1 MKLYFRAEKKD
12 VIAFICVALFMLY
25 LVCVCVLNVT
35 GIVQEGTPSGL
46 NPFPAFFPDKILT
59 TLSFWFVSVAFL
71 FTTTSSYFFT
81 REKGFG
87 YTTEKK
93 EDGYSRWA
101 KESEIKKA
109 AKVERV
115 PFLDKESKFG
125 GTPLVYE
132 KDAAYVDNGESH
144 TLVIGATGSGKTA
157 GIINPTMKM
166 LMKARESIII
176 SDPKGEIY
184 EDNSGLLRELGY
196 EIIILNFRDPQKGN
210 CWNPYHLP
218 YKYQKEGNFDKA
230 NELLNDLS
238 TNIVVDGKAN
248 DPFWQDSASS
258 YLTGLSLA
266 MFEDAEEDQININS
280 VNLMMTTGED
290 KYGASTYLKEYFK
303 AKDPASPACVNA
315 LGTVTAP
322 NETKGGIVS
331 VLKQKVKTLA
341 VTKNLSEM
349 LSKNDFEMDSIGE
362 KPTAV
367 FMIIQDEKTTYH
379 SLATIFVKQCYESLI
394 NVAHKHGGKLPV
406 RTNFLLDEFANM
418 PKFKDITTMV
428 TAARSRQIRFT
439 FIIQNFAQL
448 KENYGDHDAET
459 IRGNCGN
466 LIYLLTGELAALEE
480 ISKLCGDKL
489 VKVGKDKKEE
499 TRPLVTISELQR
511 MKDNEF
517 ILIKHRCPPFKGKL
531 KKDYETDFGF
541 GKGTD
546 HYGKNVIYPEREMT
560 PIKTFDIKEFVRKQ
574 KQEMFQNPGS
584 DNNSSGGGKNPFPG
598 LPGMPNMPGM
608 GPMSNP
614 DFDIDKM
621 IKEIDAKIAELE
633 KEEEEEKKK
642 MMGGS
647 SSDDKKIKSE
657 EVINPIQIDEP
668 NDEKIE
674 TNVVKENTNL
684 TDEKEPTIIKP
695 KIIEPE
701 TEKIKDNLDENI
713 DFTPIE
719 PKIEEVVHSN
729 MVNLENFQLKNKE
742 AENKPKPEIKSEEVQ
757 KPKTE
762 EKELDDYD
770 DFFDDFFFEE

>member
-1 MKLYFRAEKKD
+1 MKLKFRAEKKD
-12 VIAFICVALFMLY
+12 VIAFACVADFMLY
-25 LVCVCVLNVT
+25 LVAICVLNVSF
-35 GIVQEGTPSGL
+35 IVQEGTPWGL
-46 NPFPAFFPDKILT
+46 NPILAFTPKYIVT
-59 TLSFWFVSVAFL
+59 TLVLWFVSIAFL
-71 FTTTSSYFFT
+71 FSSTSSYFFT

-87 YTTEKK
+87 YTSEKK
-93 EDGYSRWA
+93 EDGYARWA
-101 KESEIKKA
+101 KEGEIKKA
-109 AKVERV
+109 KGVVRV
-115 PFLDKESKFG
+115 PYVDKKSNAG
-125 GTPLVYE
+125 GTPLVYDKE
-132 KDAAYVDNGESH
+132 AAYVDNGESH

-157 GIINPTMKM
+157 GIINPTVKM
-166 LMKARESIII
+166 LMKARESMII

-218 YKYQKEGNFDKA
+218 YKYQKDGNFDKA

-238 TNIVVDGKAN
+238 TNIVVDGQGN
-248 DPFWQDSASS
+248 DPFWQDSAAS

-266 MFEDAEEDQININS
+266 MFEDAKPEEININT

-290 KYGASTYLKEYFK
+290 KYGASNYLKEYFN

-315 LGTVTAP
+315 LGTVNAP

-379 SLATIFVKQCYESLI
+379 SLATIFVKQCYEALI
-394 NVAHKHGGKLPV
+394 NVAHQHGGKLPV

-448 KENYGDHDAET
+448 KQNYGDHDAET

-466 LIYLLTGELAALEE
+466 LIYLLTGELSALEE

-489 VKVGKDKKEE
+489 VRVGKDKKEE
-499 TRPLVTISELQR
+499 TRPLVTVSELQR
-511 MKDNEF
+511 MKPDEF
-517 ILIKHRCPPFKGKL
+517 ILIKQRCAPFRGKL
-531 KKDYETDFGF
+531 KMDWDTDFGF
-541 GKGTD
+541 GRGAD
-546 HYGKNVIYPEREMT
+546 HYGKNVVYPQRTMDE
-560 PIKTFDIKEFVRKQ
+560 IKTFDLKEFVRKQ
-574 KQEMFQNPGS
+574 KQEKLKNAGMDGSSSPIGGGSPFGMNPFGGGGMSGMGS
-584 DNNSSGGGKNPFPG
+584 D
-598 LPGMPNMPGM
+598 M
-608 GPMSNP
+608 
-614 DFDIDKM
+614 DIDKM

-642 MMGGS
+642 Q
-647 SSDDKKIKSE
+647 E
-657 EVINPIQIDEP
+657 A
-668 NDEKIE
+668 EKNKTVE
-674 TNVVKENTNL
+674 NKESLNS
-684 TDEKEPTIIKP
+684 
-695 KIIEPE
+695 KIIE
-701 TEKIKDNLDENI
+701 
-713 DFTPIE
+713 E
-719 PKIEEVVHSN
+719 PKIEMKQDEEKLFNTRNLSNDPKVDEVIHSN
-729 MVNLENFQLKNKE
+729 MVDFSNFKIKDDNIENLNDEK
-742 AENKPKPEIKSEEVQ
+742 KSENENTKIEQ
-757 KPKTE
+757 NETSNNKSTSSS
-762 EKELDDYD
+762 DYD
-770 DFFDDFFFEE
+770 DYFDDFFFEE

>member
-1 MKLYFRAEKKD
+1 MKLRFRAEKKD
-12 VIAFICVALFMLY
+12 VIAFACVAGFMLY
-25 LVCVCVLNVT
+25 LVAICVLNVSF
-35 GIVQEGTPSGL
+35 IVQEGTPWGL
-46 NPFPAFFPDKILT
+46 NPILAFTPKYIVT
-59 TLSFWFVSVAFL
+59 TLVLWFVSVAFL
-71 FTTTSSYFFT
+71 FSSTSSYFFT

-87 YTTEKK
+87 YTSEKK
-93 EDGYSRWA
+93 EDGYARWA
-101 KESEIKKA
+101 KEGEIKKA
-109 AKVERV
+109 KGVVRV
-115 PFLDKESKFG
+115 PYIDKKSNAG
-125 GTPLVYE
+125 GTPLVYDKE
-132 KDAAYVDNGESH
+132 AAYVDNGESH

-157 GIINPTMKM
+157 GIINPTVKM
-166 LMKARESIII
+166 LMKARESMII

-218 YKYQKEGNFDKA
+218 YKYQKDGNFDKA

-238 TNIVVDGKAN
+238 TNIVVDGQGN
-248 DPFWQDSASS
+248 DPFWQDSAAS

-266 MFEDAEEDQININS
+266 MFEDAKPEEININT

-290 KYGASTYLKEYFK
+290 KYGASNYLKEYFN

-315 LGTVTAP
+315 LGTVNAP

-379 SLATIFVKQCYESLI
+379 SLATIFVKQCYEALI
-394 NVAHKHGGKLPV
+394 NVAHQHGGKLPV

-448 KENYGDHDAET
+448 KQNYGDHDAET

-466 LIYLLTGELAALEE
+466 LIYLLTGELSALEE

-489 VKVGKDKKEE
+489 VRVGKDKKEE
-499 TRPLVTISELQR
+499 TRPLVTVSELQR

-517 ILIKHRCPPFKGKL
+517 ILIKQRCAPFKGKL

-541 GKGTD
+541 GKGAD
-546 HYGKNVIYPEREMT
+546 HYGKNVVYPQREMT
-560 PIKTFDIKEFVRKQ
+560 PIKTFDIKEFVRKK
-574 KQEMFQNPGS
+574 KQEALENIGN
-584 DNNSSGGGKNPFPG
+584 DSSSNGGRSPFPTF
-598 LPGMPNMPGM
+598 PGMPG
-608 GPMSNP
+608 GPKDLSSAS

-621 IKEIDAKIAELE
+621 IKEIDAEIARLEAEEKKEAEKKDNDKKVETLQSPKVEE
-633 KEEEEEKKK
+633 KEEEKLDNILSGPSLSQSQPAEQTNTHD
-642 MMGGS
+642 S
-647 SSDDKKIKSE
+647 SNK
-657 EVINPIQIDEP
+657 EP
-668 NDEKIE
+668 NIEK
-674 TNVVKENTNL
+674 
-684 TDEKEPTIIKP
+684 
-695 KIIEPE
+695 
-701 TEKIKDNLDENI
+701 
-713 DFTPIE
+713 
-719 PKIEEVVHSN
+719 VVHSN
-729 MVNLENFQLKNKE
+729 MVDLHTFELKDDEKKNE
-742 AENKPKPEIKSEEVQ
+742 ENKNSDVVVNENKKDQILSDK
-757 KPKTE
+757 
-762 EKELDDYD
+762 DDYD